1 MSRLYLVDDH
11 AIVREGLRAV
21 LGGAG
26 HTVVGETD
34 NVTEALSQISGLAPE
49 LVLLDLRL
57 GEFSGL
63 DLLQDLRR
71 RGNNV
76 PVLVLTMS
84 DRPRDVGQA
93 LRLGAQGYVLKG
105 VNSVELLAS
114 IAEVTAGRR
123 HLGPGLADI
132 AIRGLTAID
141 SSVDDLSARERQI
154 VVLAVRGFSSAAV
167 GAQLNL
173 SPRTVDTYRSR
184 AMAKLGLADLPALV
198 RWAVREGLVDLE
210 DD

>member
-21 LGGAG
+21 LEGAG

-34 NVTEALSQISGLAPE
+34 NVTEALSQIPGLAPE

-57 GEFSGL
+57 GESSGL

-114 IAEVTAGRR
+114 IAEVIAGRR

-132 AIRGLTAID
+132 AIRGLTAVD
-141 SSVDDLSARERQI
+141 SSVEELSARERQI
-154 VVLAVRGFSSAAV
+154 VMLAVRGFSSAAV
-167 GAQLNL
+167 GAQLHL

-198 RWAVREGLVDLE
+198 RWAIREGLVDLE